1 MNAMVRGEAKDSRE
15 KFEFTITPLVAGGFL
30 LTISYSGDS
39 DHNITG
45 AGVWPTI
52 GKQNKSPKIRQQD
65 SFTGQLFHGAKIQSS
80 LTTETENMKE
90 LVPYKEAFPAGTTV
104 RIADRTFLEN
114 FLATWKYH
122 HNLIPEQLAYA
133 DQKAKVKGVGAYH
146 GGDMVYTLEDIPGLW
161 LEQCLREP

>member
-1 MNAMVRGEAKDSRE
+1 
-15 KFEFTITPLVAGGFL
+15 
-30 LTISYSGDS
+30 
-39 DHNITG
+39 
-45 AGVWPTI
+45 
-52 GKQNKSPKIRQQD
+52 
-65 SFTGQLFHGAKIQSS
+65 
-80 LTTETENMKE
+80 MKE
-90 LVPYKEAFPAGTTV
+90 PVPYKEAFPAGTTV